1 MTLRQPGR
9 ERVRWEPEVLIT
21 VQPIRKI
28 AARTLLAL
36 VALNLSGSG
45 RHHEGD
51 VRGFLGRY
59 LAFLQPFGDGVQ
71 RQGLHLG
78 ERLFACSAVDVTSSD
93 RLNDGDPPA
102 VFLAVETDGQRHD

>member
-21 VQPIRKI
+21 VQPIRRI
-28 AARTLLAL
+28 AAKTLRAL

-51 VRGFLGRY
+51 VRSLLGRY
-59 LAFLQPFGDGVQ
+59 LPFFQPFGDGVQ
-71 RQGLHLG
+71 RQRLHFR
-78 ERLFACSAVDVTSSD
+78 ERLFARCAVDVTAGD
-93 RLNDGDPPA
+93 RVDDGNPPA
-102 VFLAVETDGQRHD
+102 VILAVKTDG